1 MVCNAPVLGAYPGTT
16 PLGRY
21 HGMRGRVQ
29 RVPGNIVCHRTKSYY
44 IYVHV
49 DLQKVF
55 ALNRG
60 QRERSFRHI
69 VPNKRK
75 ETEKPV
81 NSPNMS

>member
-55 ALNRG
+55 ALNRD
-60 QRERSFRHI
+60 REREVLWTHCA
-69 VPNKRK
+69 NKRK